1 MLKLLAP
8 LMLLLLLAS
17 MACTIDQAQ
26 LVEGILQ
33 NVDSANGE
41 ITIVTKDGKTVTL
54 TMSTEAPVDT
64 NGTSSAIETLVP
76 GASVAVEVNKDG
88 KVANRIEARQ
98 SKVEGAILEINGNDV
113 TLEAKDG
120 RKITVQVSGLSRIEL
135 AGDAP
140 GTLADLQIG
149 ADVEIKFDP
158 DSNVALKIDTE
169 GEEAEVDGVITT
181 ISGGEVTIE
190 TERGRKLVLVVGA
203 NTRIELD
210 GISTGTLSDLLV
222 GMEIDVNF
230 DPATR
235 TVFKIERGEEAEAV
249 EAEEVKIGET
259 KGSVVSIEGN
269 VITLTTENGGQA
281 TINVADTTGIKL
293 ENDSPATLLDLVAGT
308 EIEVKFDQAT
318 NTALTIEVGH

>member
-98 SKVEGAILEINGNDV
+98 SKVEGAILEINGK
-113 TLEAKDG
+113 TSPWK
-120 RKITVQVSGLSRIEL
+120 
-135 AGDAP
+135 
-140 GTLADLQIG
+140 
-149 ADVEIKFDP
+149 
-158 DSNVALKIDTE
+158 LKM
-169 GEEAEVDGVITT
+169 GEK
-181 ISGGEVTIE
+181 S
-190 TERGRKLVLVVGA
+190 
-203 NTRIELD
+203 
-210 GISTGTLSDLLV
+210 
-222 GMEIDVNF
+222 
-230 DPATR
+230 P
-235 TVFKIERGEEAEAV
+235 FK
-249 EAEEVKIGET
+249 
-259 KGSVVSIEGN
+259 S
-269 VITLTTENGGQA
+269 QA
-281 TINVADTTGIKL
+281 
-293 ENDSPATLLDLVAGT
+293 SPALSLRAMPLAHWQTSR
-308 EIEVKFDQAT
+308 
-318 NTALTIEVGH
+318 

>member
-1 MLKLLAP
+1 M
-8 LMLLLLLAS
+8 
-17 MACTIDQAQ
+17 
-26 LVEGILQ
+26 
-33 NVDSANGE
+33 
-41 ITIVTKDGKTVTL
+41 
-54 TMSTEAPVDT
+54 
-64 NGTSSAIETLVP
+64 
-76 GASVAVEVNKDG
+76 
-88 KVANRIEARQ
+88 
-98 SKVEGAILEINGNDV
+98 
-113 TLEAKDG
+113 
-120 RKITVQVSGLSRIEL
+120 
-135 AGDAP
+135 
-140 GTLADLQIG
+140 
-149 ADVEIKFDP
+149 EIKFDP